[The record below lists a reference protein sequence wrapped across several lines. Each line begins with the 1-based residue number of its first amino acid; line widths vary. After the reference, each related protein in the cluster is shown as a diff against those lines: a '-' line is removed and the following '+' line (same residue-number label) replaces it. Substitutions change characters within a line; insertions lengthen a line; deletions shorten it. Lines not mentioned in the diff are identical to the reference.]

1 MKIDQEFLLE
11 KQKQYAEEFSETI
24 HKLNNPFCNTPHL
37 GGEVISLEAKL
48 SLIKELYDLLEEDE
62 YDLLE
67 EDKIEINSNQT
78 NEEEIKKELDNI
90 KNIFQDMENIVKK
103 DMTKDILSLKK
114 ELYDLQFKYQEELI
128 EKTFDYRDKALDD
141 SGGFGITHINPEYF
155 KQNAELELLP
165 LLRKIYDKQYEIEEL
180 EYKFASNIKQ
190 SME

>member
-48 SLIKELYDLLEEDE
+48 SLIEELHSLLKEDGT
-62 YDLLE
+62 
-67 EDKIEINSNQT
+67 EINSNQT

-90 KNIFQDMENIVKK
+90 KNIFQDMENIVEK

-141 SGGFGITHINPEYF
+141 NGGFGITHINPEYF

-190 SME
+190 AME

>member
-48 SLIKELYDLLEEDE
+48 SLIEELYDLIEEDE

-67 EDKIEINSNQT
+67 EDEIEINSNQT

-90 KNIFQDMENIVKK
+90 KNIFQDMKNIVKK
-103 DMTKDILSLKK
+103 DILTLKK
-114 ELYDLQFKYQEELI
+114 ELLDLQFEYQEELI
-128 EKTFDYRDKALDD
+128 KKTIEHRDNLIDLKN
-141 SGGFGITHINPEYF
+141 GIGIIYHPEYF

-180 EYKFASNIKQ
+180 EHKFALDIKQ

>member
-48 SLIKELYDLLEEDE
+48 SLIEELHSLLEKDE
-62 YDLLE
+62 T
-67 EDKIEINSNQT
+67 EINSNQT

-90 KNIFQDMENIVKK
+90 KNIFQDMKNIVKK
-103 DMTKDILSLKK
+103 DILTLKK
-114 ELYDLQFKYQEELI
+114 ELLDLQFEYQEELI
-128 EKTFDYRDKALDD
+128 KKTIEHRDNLIDLKN
-141 SGGFGITHINPEYF
+141 GIGIIYHPEYF

-180 EYKFASNIKQ
+180 EHKFVLDIKQ